1 MLILLQLMSDS
12 VSIDR
17 KVRFHIPP
25 KASIALKLLR
35 NNLSSILSAQLRT
48 RPLTESQVR
57 WNEIAMMILGKV
69 KLEGPP
75 QLQDGVTLVV
85 NNRT

>member
-1 MLILLQLMSDS
+1 MADS
-12 VSIDR
+12 AFIDR
-17 KVRFHIPP
+17 KVRFRITP
-25 KASIALKLLR
+25 KASIALKHLR
-35 NNLSSILSAQLRT
+35 NNLSSILAAQFRT
-48 RPLTESQVR
+48 RPLTESQMR

>member
-1 MLILLQLMSDS
+1 MADS
-12 VSIDR
+12 AAIDR
-17 KVRFHIPP
+17 KIRFRIPP
-25 KASIALKLLR
+25 KVSIALKLLR
-35 NNLSSILSAQLRT
+35 THLASILAAQFRT
-48 RPLTESQVR
+48 RQLTESQIR
-57 WNEIAMMILGKV
+57 WNELAMMILGKV

>member
-1 MLILLQLMSDS
+1 MADS
-12 VSIDR
+12 AAIDR
-17 KVRFHIPP
+17 KVRFRIPP
-25 KASIALKLLR
+25 KTSIALRLLR
-35 NNLSSILSAQLRT
+35 SHLGSILSTQFRT

-85 NNRT
+85 NSRP

>member
-1 MLILLQLMSDS
+1 MADS
-12 VSIDR
+12 AAIDR
-17 KVRFHIPP
+17 KVRFRITP
-25 KASIALKLLR
+25 KTSVALKLLR
-35 NNLSSILSAQLRT
+35 NQLGAILAAQFRT
-48 RPLTESQVR
+48 RPLTESQIR

-85 NNRT
+85 HNRT

>member
-1 MLILLQLMSDS
+1 MSDFAA
-12 VSIDR
+12 IDR
-17 KVRFHIPP
+17 KVRFRIPP
-25 KASIALKLLR
+25 KTSIALKLLR
-35 NNLSSILSAQLRT
+35 QNMASILAAQFRT
-48 RPLTESQVR
+48 KPLLESQVR